1 MPSPGVLP
9 VLGSSPCAF
18 GSTPHAGRETQ
29 RRALG
34 RGAALASRSA
44 GFCQAAPARREDGHV
59 VAGPPWWERTN
70 KKPLWSPTHASPCHG
85 NKFILRPAQGSAAA
99 WRCDQEPVQPAASP
113 EEEAEGMRTDF
124 KLRKCRLQNLGCCF
138 ASLEGWELLSS
149 LWAILSA
156 L

>member
-1 MPSPGVLP
+1 M
-9 VLGSSPCAF
+9 
-18 GSTPHAGRETQ
+18 AG
-29 RRALG
+29 L
-34 RGAALASRSA
+34 
-44 GFCQAAPARREDGHV
+44 
-59 VAGPPWWERTN
+59 PWWERTN

-85 NKFILRPAQGSAAA
+85 NKFILRPVQGSAAA
-99 WRCDQEPVQPAASP
+99 WRCDQEPIQPAASP
-113 EEEAEGMRTDF
+113 EEEAEGMGTDF